1 MFRPK
6 EGQREEPETMAAPS
20 NPKVTRTA
28 AATQIASGARIKGD
42 LTTPGSLH
50 VEGNIQGTISC
61 EGDIQI
67 GPQGVVEAQID
78 GKNITVAGRVKGRIY
93 ADGRVVLVSGSHVE
107 GDIHALSLKIED
119 AVFFQGGCVM
129 GEESRKLHQNER
141 TPLPATVQQ
150 KQAA

>member
-6 EGQREEPETMAAPS
+6 EGQREEPASTPPN
-20 NPKVTRTA
+20 NPKVNRPNG
-28 AATQIASGARIKGD
+28 ATQIAAGARIKGD

-50 VEGNIQGTISC
+50 VEGNIHGTISC

-67 GPQGVVEAQID
+67 GSQGVVEAQID

-119 AVFFQGGCVM
+119 NVFFQGGCVM
-129 GEESRKLHQNER
+129 GEESRKLHQAER
-141 TPLPATVQQ
+141 TPLPATVQ

>member
-6 EGQREEPETMAAPS
+6 DAQREEP
-20 NPKVTRTA
+20 TA
-28 AATQIASGARIKGD
+28 NTTPNNAKMNRSGAATQIAAGARIKGE
-42 LTTPGSLH
+42 LTTAGSLQ
-50 VEGNIQGTISC
+50 VDGTIQGTVSC
-61 EGDIQI
+61 EGDIQV

-78 GKNITVAGRVKGRIY
+78 GKNVTVAGRVKGRIY
-93 ADGRVVLVSGSHVE
+93 ADGRVVLLSGSHVE

-129 GEESRKLHQNER
+129 GEESRKLHQAER
-141 TPLPATVQQ
+141 SPLPSTLQ

>member
-6 EGQREEPETMAAPS
+6 DAQRDEPAVNATPS
-20 NPKVTRTA
+20 NQKVNRSGA
-28 AATQIASGARIKGD
+28 AATQIAAGARIKGD
-42 LTTPGSLH
+42 LTTPGGLQ
-50 VEGNIQGTISC
+50 VDGTIQGTVAC
-61 EGDIQI
+61 EGDIQV

-78 GKNITVAGRVKGRIY
+78 GKNVTVAGRVKGRIY
-93 ADGRVVLVSGSHVE
+93 ADGRVVLLSGSHVE

-129 GEESRKLHQNER
+129 GEESRKLHQAER
-141 TPLPATVQQ
+141 TPLPATLQ